1 MRRIAI
7 VLCLAALTALLAG
20 CTGSHEKPCNTEDA
34 TSVVLVT
41 SPCSNQPSTSSA
53 YLTEIIQ
60 SVVNADGE
68 ISVVSAQGKP
78 RVELGAQR
86 IGSADSS
93 TTSREIQNE
102 RIVAE
107 LTAQVKT
114 LNATTEEIDFLG
126 ALSLAYRETASME
139 GPAKIIVCGN
149 GLQTCGLI
157 QFQRGLLEAE
167 PEDVVAYYE
176 AELPDLSGA
185 SIEWLYCGDTTA
197 PQEEL
202 RASQMSNLRAIW
214 KGLIEASGGS
224 VVFLDENPE
233 GSEPAAQRPSVSCVS
248 VPSLEPM
255 AVIDDHAQKSISL
268 PNDEVF
274 GFLPDTADLKDPI
287 AAAEGIRDLV
297 AKYPD
302 ILDASIV
309 VTGHTASLPTS
320 QDENLY
326 QLGMKRAQAVKEV
339 LVSEGVSPSC
349 ISCESRGSL
358 DNLDANGNPNDL
370 DENGLQIPELAQA
383 NRKVVVSFE

>member
-20 CTGSHEKPCNTEDA
+20 CTGSHEKPCNTEGA

-68 ISVVSAQGKP
+68 ISIVSAQGKP

-93 TTSREIQNE
+93 ATSREIQNE

-157 QFQRGLLEAE
+157 QFQRGFWKQSPKTLLR
-167 PEDVVAYYE
+167 
-176 AELPDLSGA
+176 
-185 SIEWLYCGDTTA
+185 ITK
-197 PQEEL
+197 
-202 RASQMSNLRAIW
+202 R
-214 KGLIEASGGS
+214 
-224 VVFLDENPE
+224 
-233 GSEPAAQRPSVSCVS
+233 SC
-248 VPSLEPM
+248 
-255 AVIDDHAQKSISL
+255 
-268 PNDEVF
+268 
-274 GFLPDTADLKDPI
+274 
-287 AAAEGIRDLV
+287 
-297 AKYPD
+297 
-302 ILDASIV
+302 
-309 VTGHTASLPTS
+309 PT
-320 QDENLY
+320 
-326 QLGMKRAQAVKEV
+326 
-339 LVSEGVSPSC
+339 
-349 ISCESRGSL
+349 
-358 DNLDANGNPNDL
+358 
-370 DENGLQIPELAQA
+370 
-383 NRKVVVSFE
+383 